1 MTIEE
6 RNRIFDLKNKG
17 FGYKKISTILGLSI
31 GSIRNVLAED
41 SSHCVQCAKKLIFIK
56 GKKRKKFCSDACRY
70 NYWNDRKKYGL

>member
-41 SSHCVQCAKKLIFIK
+41 SSHCV
-56 GKKRKKFCSDACRY
+56 
-70 NYWNDRKKYGL
+70 